1 MSLKL
6 PIATKLLVVLILT
19 ALTPLLIVGWIGYYN
34 AQTLISIASQ
44 ANREVAE
51 LAMSDSS
58 AALSSELESRLLA
71 LTERHAGDI
80 DEILTRVQA
89 DTIKLADFATY
100 LYAHPETLKRYAFP
114 SEYEPAPA
122 NAMFG
127 SRQPSRNSWLGVFGD
142 RVDEQGQVN
151 AETRREI
158 ELTEYMDILFNSV
171 AATNPYAVQ
180 MYINTAGQLS
190 RGMPFVDGEY
200 QWVDATDQFANLPD
214 VTAFDFYYLADAEH
228 NPDRGPEWTE
238 LYWDPAGLGWMVSSI
253 APVYREDELVAV
265 TGIDITLKR
274 IVEGIVGLQVE
285 QTGFAFL
292 MSGSGQAIA
301 FPERAAEFL
310 QFHGSFEGEFKE
322 NEAFKHPLREVRDVG
337 FQGLIER
344 MGAGEQGLRTYVDPE
359 TDEAFFF
366 AYHPIPVTGWS
377 VGIVVPVQEVIAP
390 ALRTNAKIE
399 QSRERTAEALNA
411 RTQSLLQTFL
421 WLLFA
426 SVLILVPLAVLFAR
440 SISRPI
446 SALADGARRVGAG
459 ELEHRIHLR
468 SGDEIEALAKTFNQ
482 MATDLQAK
490 IDETERANRELM
502 QLDQLKSKFISM
514 ASHELRTPLI
524 AIQGYVDL
532 IRDGKGGVISEAQR
546 KMLDTVSRNATR
558 LARIIAELL
567 DISRIEE
574 NKLVL
579 HRTPVSMAEIVRE
592 IADEQ
597 QPYLDSRGHRLS
609 VELAEPLPLVEGDR
623 DRLAQVTINL
633 LGNAIKYTPD
643 MGQLVI
649 RLYAEANPERDA
661 ALDSKSEPKSVEKPE
676 IDIVHQTVAIPRPE
690 PGWVHLEVS
699 DNGIG
704 IKREDLGKLFQRFST
719 LGDITKHRSDKN
731 AFMAGG
737 TGLGLSIVQGIVQA
751 HDGRIWVDSEFGKGS
766 TFHVLLPALAA
777 EAIGVAVANAEP
789 TPVPATADEA
799 ERAAAFKVIQ
809 FETAQAPQ
817 IDRPQDQRLSVLV
830 VDDEPD
836 VITFTRAMLE
846 EQYEIHSAQTS
857 ATAIRE
863 AINRQPDLVLLDAWM
878 PGISGYDVCRTLK
891 RNSNTRDTPIIIF
904 TAATQK
910 IDEERARE
918 AGADGFVTKP
928 FRRDQMIALIDSFRK
943 RP

>member
-19 ALTPLLIVGWIGYYN
+19 ALTPLLIVGWVGYYS
-34 AQTLISIASQ
+34 AQNISAIASH
-44 ANREVAE
+44 ANHEVAE

-58 AALSSELESRLLA
+58 AALSSELEARLVA

-80 DEILTRVQA
+80 NEILTRVQS
-89 DTIKLADFATY
+89 DTVKLADFAAY
-100 LYAHPETLKRYAFP
+100 LFAHPETLKRYALP

-127 SRQPSRNSWLGVFGD
+127 SRQPSRNSWLGVFGN
-142 RVDEQGQVN
+142 RVDARGQVS
-151 AETRREI
+151 AETQREI
-158 ELTEYMDILFNSV
+158 QLTEYMDILFNSV

-180 MYINTAGQLS
+180 LYINTAGQLS

-200 QWVDATDQFANLPD
+200 EWVDATEQFAHLPD

-253 APVYREDELVAV
+253 APVYRDNELVAV

-274 IVEGIVGLQVE
+274 IVEGIIGLQVE

-292 MSGSGQAIA
+292 MSGRGQAIA
-301 FPERAAEFL
+301 FPERAADLL

-322 NEAFKHPLREVRDVG
+322 NEAFKHPLREVRDAE
-337 FQGLIER
+337 FQALIER
-344 MGAGEQGLRTYVDPE
+344 MGAGEQGLRTYVDPD
-359 TDEAFFF
+359 TREAFFF

-411 RTQSLLQTFL
+411 RTQSLLQTFV

-426 SVLILVPLAVLFAR
+426 SVLVLVPLAVLFAR

-459 ELEHRIHLR
+459 ELEHRIRLR
-468 SGDEIEALAKTFNQ
+468 SGDEIEALATSFNQ

-490 IDETERANRELM
+490 IDETERANRELT

-532 IRDGKGGVISEAQR
+532 IREGRGGVISEAQR

-558 LARIIAELL
+558 LARIISELL

-579 HRTPVSMAEIVRE
+579 HRSPVTLAEVVRE

-597 QPYLDSRGHRLS
+597 QPYLESRGHRLRL
-609 VELAEPLPLVEGDR
+609 ELEDALPSVEGDR
-623 DRLAQVTINL
+623 DRLAQVIINL
-633 LGNAIKYTPD
+633 LGNAIKYTAD
-643 MGQLVI
+643 NGQLVI
-649 RLYAEANPERDA
+649 RLYAEAESARESVN
-661 ALDSKSEPKSVEKPE
+661 EPGVGTKPE
-676 IDIVHQTVAIPRPE
+676 PV
-690 PGWVHLEVS
+690 WVHLEVS

-704 IKREDLGKLFQRFST
+704 IKQEDLGKLFQRFST
-719 LGDITKHRSDKN
+719 LGDVTKHRTDKA

-751 HDGRIWVDSEFGKGS
+751 HDGRIWVDSEYGTGS

-777 EAIGVAVANAEP
+777 TAGSAGDAQA
-789 TPVPATADEA
+789 PALPALADEA
-799 ERAAAFKVIQ
+799 KTAEDERETAFKVVQ
-809 FETAQAPQ
+809 FETSQVVQ
-817 IDRPQDQRLSVLV
+817 INRPQEQRLRVLV

-836 VITFTRAMLE
+836 VITFTRELLE
-846 EQYEIHSAQTS
+846 EHYEIRSAQTS
-857 ATAIRE
+857 ATAIKE
-863 AINRQPDLVLLDAWM
+863 AISQRPDLVLLDAWM

-891 RNSNTRDTPIIIF
+891 RNSNTRDTPVIIF

-910 IDEERARE
+910 VDEERARE

-943 RP
+943 RA